1 MYVHLL
7 SRLKRAFCVVPLFLT
22 LLHTCTRR
30 CQGEASSL
38 FLLPIQIIP
47 VTIFRGHDVL
57 CAEIPSCEWKRV
69 DLHCGCCYC
78 FKWGR
83 LVFSLFFLRAVP
95 ISAHVQWA
103 VCTLMGWMCLLR
115 WNLSWLNVCL
125 GWNLC
130 IYDTWIAF
138 TGYPEFTPILLYLGY
153 VTDNCMESLCGIYKY
168 PLESI
173 IAL

>member
-83 LVFSLFFLRAVP
+83 LVLSLFFFQSRSDLGARSV
-95 ISAHVQWA
+95 S
-103 VCTLMGWMCLLR
+103 CLYVDGM
-115 WNLSWLNVCL
+115 NVF
-125 GWNLC
+125 
-130 IYDTWIAF
+130 A
-138 TGYPEFTPILLYLGY
+138 EMKPILAKCVFG
-153 VTDNCMESLCGIYKY
+153 
-168 PLESI
+168 LESVHLRHLNRLYRVSWI
-173 IAL
+173 HSNSTVFRLCNR